1 METHCKLYAGATGA
15 GTVSSFPLMLVV
27 ADPPP
32 QISLFEWLDGFP
44 RSLSLFFV
52 MAAHKKSP

>member
-32 QISLFEWLDGFP
+32 PKKNLFIRVVGWLSAVLVLILRYGG
-44 RSLSLFFV
+44 
-52 MAAHKKSP
+52 A

>member
-32 QISLFEWLDGFP
+32 NLFIRVVGWLSAVLVLILRYGG
-44 RSLSLFFV
+44 
-52 MAAHKKSP
+52 A